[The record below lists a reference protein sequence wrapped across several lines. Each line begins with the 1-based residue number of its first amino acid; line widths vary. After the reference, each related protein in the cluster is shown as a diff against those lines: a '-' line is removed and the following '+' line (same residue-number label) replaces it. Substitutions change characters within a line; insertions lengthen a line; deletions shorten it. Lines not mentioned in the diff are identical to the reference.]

1 VAARPVQARGTMLK
15 DGGSCQTALSGDSN
29 DIPSDAET
37 CSGTDSC
44 CKSSPRILP
53 FADTDCQENDALCQV
68 EGSAAHI
75 GIWAVLNYQMRPHD
89 ASDDSLALHPFARLV
104 RDARACGLELGNNM
118 LDTRGFMLVEHET
131 HVQDFDN
138 LAELQQVF
146 YKEVQELCQAHIVG
160 AEKCIVFDH
169 KCRKGGHAGCWSQRL
184 QTCGLEPPAP
194 HIGSPAAAN
203 LGYGAIR
210 NPFDVVHGDYTKTDA
225 WRRLRALSKVPSW
238 DETCG
243 FASQMSSNDVED
255 IIANKRFMILN
266 VWRNTDRQNALK
278 RFPLACLDCRT
289 VNDEDVFDWEP
300 PEGSFRVCDGFA
312 DHPDNY
318 VPTKQCLEAME
329 RHEWFYYPGMTCS
342 EALMFKT
349 FDSTDRQGTAQACFH
364 TAFSHPATK
373 PDDPDRQSCEVRV
386 LIIMSET
393 AATN

>member
-1 VAARPVQARGTMLK
+1 MAAGPVQTQK
-15 DGGSCQTALSGDSN
+15 DGGQTAPRGDF

-37 CSGTDSC
+37 CPGTNSC
-44 CKSSPRILP
+44 NSSPRILP
-53 FADTDCQENDALCQV
+53 QKANMDCQESGALCQ
-68 EGSAAHI
+68 EGSAVHI
-75 GIWAVLNYQMRPHD
+75 GIWAVLNYQMRPND
-89 ASDDSLALHPFARLV
+89 ASDDSLALNPVARLV
-104 RDARACGLELGNNM
+104 RNARACGLEPGNNM

-131 HVQDFDN
+131 NVQDFDN
-138 LAELQQVF
+138 LAEVQQVF
-146 YKEVQELCQAHIVG
+146 YKEVQELCLARIAG
-160 AEKCIVFDH
+160 AEKCVVFDH
-169 KCRKGGHAGCWSQRL
+169 KRRKGGHAGCWSQRM
-184 QTCGLEPPAP
+184 QTTTP
-194 HIGSPAAAN
+194 HIGSPPAASS
-203 LGYGAIR
+203 GYGDIR

-243 FASQMSSNDVED
+243 FAPQISSNDIED

-266 VWRNTDRQNALK
+266 VWRNTDQQNELK

-289 VNDEDVFDWEP
+289 VHDEDVFDWKP
-300 PEGSFRVCDGFA
+300 PDGSFRVCDGFA

-349 FDSTDRQGTAQACFH
+349 FDSTDRQGTARACFH

-386 LIIMSET
+386 LVIISET

>member
-1 VAARPVQARGTMLK
+1 MAAGPVQALK
-15 DGGSCQTALSGDSN
+15 DGSQKASGDS
-29 DIPSDAET
+29 IPSDAET
-37 CSGTDSC
+37 CPGTDSC
-44 CKSSPRILP
+44 NSSPRILP
-53 FADTDCQENDALCQV
+53 LADADCQESGALC
-68 EGSAAHI
+68 EGTVHI
-75 GIWAVLNYQMRPHD
+75 GIWAVLNYQMRPN
-89 ASDDSLALHPFARLV
+89 ASDDSLALNPVARLV
-104 RDARACGLELGNNM
+104 RNARACGLEPGNNM
-118 LDTRGFMLVEHET
+118 LDARGFMLVEHET

-138 LAELQQVF
+138 LAEVQQVF
-146 YKEVQELCQAHIVG
+146 YKEVQDLCQAHIVG

-169 KCRKGGHAGCWSQRL
+169 KRRTGGHAGCWSQRM
-184 QTCGLEPPAP
+184 QTCGMEATTP
-194 HIGSPAAAN
+194 HIGSPPTTS

-225 WRRLRALSKVPSW
+225 WRRLRALSKVPSSG
-238 DETCG
+238 ETCD
-243 FASQMSSNDVED
+243 FAPQLSSIDLED
-255 IIANKRFMILN
+255 IVANKRFMILN
-266 VWRNTDRQNALK
+266 VWRNTDRHNALK

-289 VNDEDVFDWEP
+289 VHEEEVFEKPSD
-300 PEGSFRVCDGFA
+300 GSFRVCDGFA